1 MAPLYGTLHSN
12 TSYWYPTTNEPSTA
26 RAPTPQNTHWSL
38 EALFGL
44 LGILAVI
51 FVPCVGLLI
60 RCTYIR
66 WRNARGQKAPPRE
79 LITSKCSGI
88 FADRD

>member
-1 MAPLYGTLHSN
+1 MAPIYGTMRSN
-12 TSYWYPTTNEPSTA
+12 NLYRYPTTNESSTA
-26 RAPTPQNTHWSL
+26 RTPTAQDTHWSL
-38 EALFGL
+38 EALFGF

-51 FVPCVGLLI
+51 FVPCAGLLI
-60 RCTYIR
+60 RCSCIR
-66 WRNARGQKAPPRE
+66 WRNARGQRAPPRE